1 MSDFQSRL
9 KKLLKM
15 YRNREISEKEII
27 KYLKW
32 FPFFDNCQ
40 VTFDSQRML
49 RRRFPEFIYT
59 PNKNIQDLKTL
70 ISQLK
75 DKYPVI
81 LTRLSEQKYKKL
93 KREFKK
99 LRYNQNAR
107 IGYFKLPRKKQELCA
122 VVSAGASDIQVAEEA
137 SFSLELLGV
146 KVERIYD
153 VGCAGLVRLISKIE
167 KIESARCVIVVAGM
181 EGALPGIIA
190 GLISK
195 PVIAVPTSVGYGVSL
210 NGWSALLTM
219 LNSCSLGMA
228 VVNIDNGIGAA
239 TLAYLIIQS

>member
-9 KKLLKM
+9 KKLLKS
-15 YRNREISEKEII
+15 YRNGEISEEEII
-27 KYLKW
+27 RYLKW
-32 FPFFDNCQ
+32 FPFFDNSR

-49 RRRFPEFIYT
+49 RRKFPEFIYT
-59 PNKNIQDLKTL
+59 SNKNIQDLKNL

-81 LTRLSEQKYKKL
+81 LTRLSEQRYKKL
-93 KREFKK
+93 KRYFKE
-99 LRYNQNAR
+99 LRYNRYAG
-107 IGYFKLPRKKQELCA
+107 IGYFKLPRKKQGLCA
-122 VVSAGASDIQVAEEA
+122 VVSAGASDIRVAEEA

-153 VGCAGLVRLISKIE
+153 VGCAGLVRLVNKIE
-167 KIESARCVIVVAGM
+167 KIESAKCVIAVAGM

-195 PVIAVPTSVGYGVSL
+195 PVIAVPTSVGYGTNL

-219 LNSCSLGMA
+219 LNSCSLGIG
-228 VVNIDNGIGAA
+228 VVNIDSGIGAA